1 MTRSVSPWGQIGNEV
16 ARVGDRNDAV
26 ANGELALKR
35 LCAGIVFQAEHPA
48 EVEAGLVD
56 VIVIVLDEAG
66 ALAHHTVDQCVQ
78 STKSVLA
85 IGRRIVSRHVV

>member
-16 ARVGDRNDAV
+16 ARVGDRNDA
-26 ANGELALKR
+26 GELALKR

-66 ALAHHTVDQCVQ
+66 ALAHHTLDQCVQ